1 MKSASLNHE
10 NPIIS
15 GKNERIIAIKITVLP
30 VKPRFS
36 INHADTSKPEIP
48 PEPSGKA
55 SSPICMEKSVDDE
68 RSRTKKDT
76 TLIAINVLS
85 ILLTASLIK
94 VIPADRKSRGR
105 K

>member
-1 MKSASLNHE
+1 MRSRRRSYRAVWSEFIGFLSPHVVRPCQGSGTASVNIE
-10 NPIIS
+10 NNQS
-15 GKNERIIAIKITVLP
+15 TFAEIKKV
-30 VKPRFS
+30 V
-36 INHADTSKPEIP
+36 
-48 PEPSGKA
+48 G
-55 SSPICMEKSVDDE
+55 KSVDDE

-94 VIPADRKSRGR
+94 VIPADRKSSGR